1 MSRRLP
7 LHAAWLALSVVAGA
21 VGTRPLAAQA
31 APSRPLLDLSAWGVY
46 SSFADPPRSTLSNK
60 ADGVGLRSIEIGV
73 WPATTLRLFGRY
85 DNSLSLDNLSLLR
98 AGRRVPTWSG
108 GALLDWGGRF
118 TTVLRGGRRTLPGR
132 VGQTLLGLEQV
143 VYTAGGTAW
152 KAGVEVGPRADHRT
166 EWVGHAGVNL
176 PAGGR
181 LRLEPVVFY
190 ARSGLGAESQ
200 WRALLAGEL
209 GLGGASALGGGLAA
223 GRISHSPSGLD
234 GTVWDGHARLSVG
247 TGAGSRAHLLLRHE
261 RAPGASPL
269 TSVAVGLSLQVRQ
282 P

>member
-1 MSRRLP
+1 MFRRLP
-7 LHAAWLALSVVAGA
+7 LRAAWPALLFTASLSGP
-21 VGTRPLAAQA
+21 RNLAAQA
-31 APSRPLLDLSAWGVY
+31 APARPLLELSAWGVY
-46 SSFADPPRSTLSNK
+46 SSFASPSPSVAGSK
-60 ADGVGLRSIEIGV
+60 ADGAGLRSIELGI
-73 WPATTLRLFGRY
+73 WPAASLRLFGRY

-118 TTVLRGGRRTLPGR
+118 TTVVQAGRRTLPGR

-143 VYTAGGTAW
+143 AYSAGGAAW

-176 PAGGR
+176 PVTRR
-181 LRLEPVVFY
+181 LRVEPVFFY

-200 WRALLAGEL
+200 WRGLLASEL
-209 GLGGASALGGGLAA
+209 ALGGASTLGGGLAV
-223 GRISHSPSGLD
+223 GRISGSPSGLD
-234 GTVWDGHARLSVG
+234 GTVWDGHVRLTVG
-247 TGAGSRAHLLLRHE
+247 TGAGSRAHLLVRHE